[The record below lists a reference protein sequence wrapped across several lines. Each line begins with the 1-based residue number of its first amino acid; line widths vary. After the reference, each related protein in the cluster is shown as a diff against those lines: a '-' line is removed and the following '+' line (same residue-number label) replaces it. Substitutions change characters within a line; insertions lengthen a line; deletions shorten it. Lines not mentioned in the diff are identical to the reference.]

1 MNNLVSPEIL
11 ALSDLPIGSSAII
24 TEISNAMR
32 NPKIFADA
40 GMVPGTR
47 LSMESHA
54 PLGGLLRIKLLG
66 SSLALHR
73 NDGKNIMVKLS

>member
-32 NPKIFADA
+32 NPKKFADA

>member
-1 MNNLVSPEIL
+1 MNNLVSPEIM

-24 TEISNAMR
+24 TEIGNAMR
-32 NPKIFADA
+32 NPKKFADA